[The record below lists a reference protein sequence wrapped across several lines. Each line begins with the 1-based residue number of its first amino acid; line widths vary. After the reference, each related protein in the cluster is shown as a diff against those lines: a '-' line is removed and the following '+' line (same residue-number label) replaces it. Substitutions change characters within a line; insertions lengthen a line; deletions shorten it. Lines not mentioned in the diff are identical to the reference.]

1 MEFLI
6 MQITRGKVQ
15 KAQKIVIYGP
25 EGIGKTTFASQFPDP
40 LFIDTEGGTNAYD
53 VARVDP
59 SPNSWQMLTSY
70 IDDVIREKP
79 CKTLVVDTADWAE
92 ILCVEQLCAKYKWT
106 SLDSP
111 GYGEGYTVLKEEFGR
126 FLNRLSDVVETG
138 INVVITA
145 HAMTRKFEQPNEAQ
159 PYDRWELKL
168 QKKTAAIVKEWADAL
183 LFANYKTIIEA
194 VDVGMGQVKGKARGN
209 KRVMY
214 VSHDACWDAKNRWGL
229 DGEQKFNYSVIAPFI
244 TNLTASTPAEPTQP
258 AVIEQ
263 SQQQPKAAPVAQTS
277 TSANTETNLP
287 SFWEPA
293 LQLMAKDGVTV
304 DEVREVAAQVGHF
317 TLDTPPEKF
326 TPEYIPGFIVPN
338 WPEVLN
344 RIQANRINK
353 EPVPFNEKQTERK
366 IKKWLKTQI
375 SEKPSI
381 GKANL
386 TRPMN
391 LFC

>member
-1 MEFLI
+1 
-6 MQITRGKVQ
+6 MQISRGKVQ

-25 EGIGKTTFASQFPDP
+25 EGIGKTTFAAQFPDP

-59 SPNSWQMLTSY
+59 SPNSWQMLTGY
-70 IDDVIREKP
+70 IDDVIKEKP
-79 CKTLVVDTADWAE
+79 CKTLVIDTADWAE

-111 GYGEGYTVLKEEFGR
+111 GYGEGYTTLKEEFGR
-126 FLNRLSDVVETG
+126 FLNRLSDVVEAG

-183 LFANYKTIIEA
+183 LFANYKTIIES

-214 VSHDACWDAKNRWGL
+214 VNHDACWDAKNRWGL
-229 DGEQKFNYSVIAPFI
+229 DGEQEFSYLVIAPFMLEGI
-244 TNLTASTPAEPTQP
+244 AQSVVPEPTAAQHIVTSQP
-258 AVIEQ
+258 
-263 SQQQPKAAPVAQTS
+263 QQPQVAPGAQKPAQT
-277 TSANTETNLP
+277 NTEINLP

-293 LQLMAKDGVTV
+293 LQLMQKDGVTI

-317 TLDTPPEKF
+317 TIDTPPENY

-338 WPEVLN
+338 WAEVLN
-344 RIQANRINK
+344 RVQANRINK
-353 EPVPFNEKQTERK
+353 EDVPF
-366 IKKWLKTQI
+366 
-375 SEKPSI
+375 
-381 GKANL
+381 
-386 TRPMN
+386 
-391 LFC
+391 

>member
-1 MEFLI
+1 

-70 IDDVIREKP
+70 IDDVIKEKP
-79 CKTLVVDTADWAE
+79 CKTLVIDTADWAE

-244 TNLTASTPAEPTQP
+244 TNLTASTPAEPAQP

-317 TLDTPPEKF
+317 TLDTPPENF

-353 EPVPFNEKQTERK
+353 EPVPFN
-366 IKKWLKTQI
+366 
-375 SEKPSI
+375 
-381 GKANL
+381 
-386 TRPMN
+386 
-391 LFC
+391 

>member
-1 MEFLI
+1 